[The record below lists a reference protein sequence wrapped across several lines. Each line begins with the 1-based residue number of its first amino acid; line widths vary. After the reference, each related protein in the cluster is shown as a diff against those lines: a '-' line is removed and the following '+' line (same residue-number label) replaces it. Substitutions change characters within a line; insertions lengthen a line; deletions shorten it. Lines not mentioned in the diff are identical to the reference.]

1 MASITFEHVTKTF
14 ARSAARRKLLGAHL
28 KDLVSRRS
36 STEEPFYAVRDL
48 SFHVEPGRS
57 LGLIGLNGAGKS
69 TTLALACGICM
80 PTSGRITITGRAVGL
95 LELGSGFHP
104 MLSGYENMEMN
115 CALLGMTRKEAK
127 AAEASIAEFADIG
140 DYLYEPL
147 RTYSSGMMLRLAFAV
162 AVHSKPDVLI
172 VDEVIGVGDA
182 AFQVKC
188 NERLRQLREQKTTI
202 LCTSHSV
209 EVLRSMCDEV
219 IWIDKGQAKMRGNP
233 DKILNAYLGI

>member
-14 ARSAARRKLLGAHL
+14 ARSGGRRKLLGAYL
-28 KDLVSRRS
+28 RDLFASR
-36 STEEPFYAVRDL
+36 STEPPFYAVRDL
-48 SFHVEPGRS
+48 SFHVDAGHS
-57 LGLIGLNGAGKS
+57 LGLIGANGAGKS
-69 TTLALACGICM
+69 TTLALASGICQ
-80 PTSGRITITGRAVGL
+80 PTSGTIKITGRTVGL

-104 MLSGYENMEMN
+104 TLSGYENMELN

-127 AAEASIAEFADIG
+127 AAEPSIAEFADIG
-140 DYLYEPL
+140 EYLYEPL

-182 AFQVKC
+182 AFQAKC
-188 NERLRQLREQKTTI
+188 NERLRKLREDRTTI
-202 LCTSHSV
+202 LCTSHSP

-219 IWIDKGQAKMRGNP
+219 IWIDKGQMKLRGTP
-233 DKILNAYLGI
+233 DKVLNAYMGI